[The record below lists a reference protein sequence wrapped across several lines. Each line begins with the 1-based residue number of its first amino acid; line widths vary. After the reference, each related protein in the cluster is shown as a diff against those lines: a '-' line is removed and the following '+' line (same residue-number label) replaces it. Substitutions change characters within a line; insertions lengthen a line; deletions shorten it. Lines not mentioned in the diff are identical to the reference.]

1 MAWFLLGLA
10 LVAYAVEAVAFG
22 GTVYSLTDN
31 GGIGKIV
38 LFAIVLV
45 AVLLFTR
52 YAAHVSVMQFLARYA
67 TQWRR
72 TLAGFGFMA
81 GATILVCIA
90 GYLLLAGLGSVDWS
104 PAAWQNLLDNA
115 WRRIA
120 VALLVA
126 LVLAT
131 AEEIVFRSFVLRYF
145 RYSDTFWVTVS
156 AVMVSSAI
164 FSVSHLVAL
173 GGWYDVARV
182 PLLFGL
188 FTIGILLGTVYV
200 ATGSLACS
208 IGVHFGLVGFK
219 VILIKSKLL
228 VLVPDW
234 LVDERIDIRMVPA
247 AWLTFLAMA
256 AAIVYARRWLQER
269 FRVETAMCPDGGGEF
284 ALAQPGLAAPASMTA
299 R

>member
-1 MAWFLLGLA
+1 MVLLLLGLG
-10 LVAYAVEAVAFG
+10 LTAYAVEAAVFAG
-22 GTVYSLTDN
+22 SEYSLTDN
-31 GGIGKIV
+31 KSVGKIA
-38 LFAIVLV
+38 LFAIVLA

-52 YAAHVSVMQFLARYA
+52 YVARVSVLRFLARYA
-67 TQWRR
+67 AEWRR
-72 TLAGFGFMA
+72 ALAGFAFMA
-81 GATILVCIA
+81 GVTILISAA
-90 GYLLLAGLGSVDWS
+90 GYLLLAGLGNVDWS

-120 VALLVA
+120 VALFIA
-126 LVLAT
+126 LVLVT
-131 AEEIVFRSFVLRYF
+131 AEEIVFRSFVLRYL
-145 RYSDTFWVTVS
+145 RYNDTFRVTVA
-156 AVMVSSAI
+156 AVLGSSVI

-173 GGWYDVARV
+173 GGWYDIARL

-188 FTIGILLGTVYV
+188 FTIGILLGAAYV

-228 VLVPDW
+228 ILVPDW
-234 LVDERIDIRMVPA
+234 LVDERMDIRMVPL
-247 AWLTFLAMA
+247 AWLAFLAMA
-256 AAIVYARRWLQER
+256 AVIVYARRWLQER

-284 ALAQPGLAAPASMTA
+284 ALAQPGLAAPANAGA